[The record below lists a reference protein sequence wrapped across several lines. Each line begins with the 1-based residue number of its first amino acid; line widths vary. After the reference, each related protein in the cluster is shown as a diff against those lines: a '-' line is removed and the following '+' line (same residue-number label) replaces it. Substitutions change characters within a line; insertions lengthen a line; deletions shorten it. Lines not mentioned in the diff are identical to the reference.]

1 MMSWSIAFIAKQNQA
16 VVFGNP
22 PLEVLDSLRGIPNLH
37 YVESGETWTT
47 NEETDD

>member
-1 MMSWSIAFIAKQNQA
+1 MMSWSIAFVAKQNQA

-37 YVESGETWTT
+37 YAESGETWIT